1 MKCKLFILF
10 GHGRFYKD
18 VFGLT
23 SVLSVYTIGE
33 REQRKTDKRHD
44 RQTDKMGTQQRRPDK
59 THDRQG
65 CEGDSV
71 NKNEQET

>member
-44 RQTDKMGTQQRRPDK
+44 RQTRDMTDRQTRWGLSKEDQTRHMTDKDVRGTQ
-59 THDRQG
+59 
-65 CEGDSV
+65 
-71 NKNEQET
+71 